1 MPFIVLA
8 TALLLSTFSHCSAE
22 NVYCVRPTQASC
34 TSCPQNHTRCLTL
47 SEYAREAE
55 QNFTSNTT
63 MVFLPGDH
71 TLDVNFIL
79 ANVSSLTLCG
89 QSSSSYPTT
98 IVCSEAV
105 GFNFVSMLDF
115 KIHSVSFTSCGRSFG
130 SPEASKCTLLLEF
143 IEFAELVNTSFHD
156 NLGTA
161 LVIHDTDITL
171 ADNTF
176 THNHCDREGNTT
188 CVGGGGISALDSNL
202 TLTGNTT
209 FLQNSATFGS
219 AGIYVINCSLSSTGS
234 ISFIENSNTDSEN
247 PAAAALWASG
257 SCLSFTGTSDFTN
270 NFAGAIYVEY
280 TSLTF
285 TGTTNF
291 INNSASSGSGGAV
304 SAGYDTSL
312 SFNGANNFINNSLGC
327 EVGSRGGG
335 AIFSNV
341 SSELSF
347 SGTSN
352 FVHNSVDFCVG
363 GAIYVGADIVSFTG
377 TSNFSGNTAFF
388 ANGGAIYVDTNAS
401 LSFNGTTNVVNNY
414 IDIGGDGGGIYASVN
429 TSLSFTGTASFINN
443 SATERHNGG
452 GVYLM
457 GDSILSISPNTT
469 VYWENN
475 RARLGGAIYVDD
487 RSNPFVYCSQID
499 TCTTNAKC
507 FFQLPGQNLSS
518 GIDARFVFKDN
529 YANVTGSALYGG
541 AIDNCKLTGLDSYSS
556 GEVFNELVH
565 IENDHAT
572 STISSDVFHICPCE
586 DNHPDC
592 RYSGSYNLTV
602 YPGETIH
609 VSVVAVGQRNGTLP
623 ASVISHFLDT
633 EPQYQSGNLHPFQ
646 YVQATNGTCTALNY
660 TVFSLSYRNEYLE
673 LYAGGPCSTF
683 GNELVLKLDINHICP
698 PGFSLSREKR
708 SCICNERLAKYT
720 NSCDI
725 TDRLGQITRDSH
737 QHFWVGYD
745 PSSGLILHPH
755 CPLDYCVARSVEFP
769 LSNTSV
775 QCDHNRAGLLCGA
788 CKGNYSLVF
797 GTTECKQCTDI
808 YLLLLIPFA
817 VMGLALVF
825 FLIVCKL
832 TVATGTLSGLLFYA
846 NIVGVNRSI
855 FLPGGTTN
863 VLSVFIAWL
872 NLDFGFET
880 CFYNGMDA
888 YSKTWLQFV
897 FAVYIWVIVGL
908 LIFASHFSQRFAKLL
923 GNNPVSV
930 LATLILLSY
939 AKILRTLISAIYV
952 TYLEY
957 PTYNRNVWLY
967 DANIDYL
974 SGKHIPLFL
983 VALLIFLF
991 LFLPYT
997 LLLLFGQWLQAFSHL
1012 RVFAW
1017 VNNSRLK
1024 PFMDSY
1030 HAPYKPKYRYWP
1042 GLLLVLRVALLLIFA
1057 FNPQENPSVNL
1068 LAILVGCGILLVWA
1082 WISGGIYRKWSLDA
1096 LESWFA
1102 LNLIILAGCTYHVN
1116 LSGGNQLAVGY
1127 TSVTIALVLFVVILA
1142 YHIFLRIGCTKC
1154 KKLNL
1159 ESSQPKFRDGDAVND
1174 PINDAEVPDNCQLR
1188 EPLLDDSP
1196 KPTFSTF

>member
-1 MPFIVLA
+1 
-8 TALLLSTFSHCSAE
+8 
-22 NVYCVRPTQASC
+22 
-34 TSCPQNHTRCLTL
+34 
-47 SEYAREAE
+47 
-55 QNFTSNTT
+55 

-71 TLDVNFIL
+71 TLDVDFTV
-79 ANVSSLTLCG
+79 ADVSSLTLCG
-89 QSSSSYPTT
+89 QSSSSYVTT
-98 IVCSEAV
+98 VVCSGAV
-105 GFNFVSMLDF
+105 GFNFSSMLDF
-115 KIHSVSFTSCGRSFG
+115 KIHSVSFTYCGRNFG
-130 SPEASKCTLLLEF
+130 SPEANKYTLLLES

-161 LVIHDTDITL
+161 LVVYNTDITL
-171 ADNTF
+171 ADSMF

-209 FLQNSATFGS
+209 FIQNSATFGS
-219 AGIYVINCSLSSTGS
+219 AGIYVINCSVSTIGN
-234 ISFIENSNTDSEN
+234 IYFRNNSNTDSASDELN
-247 PAAAALWASG
+247 VAAAALWASG
-257 SCLSFTGTSDFTN
+257 SSLSFTGTSDFTD
-270 NFAGAIYVEY
+270 NFAISGGAIYVEY
-280 TSLTF
+280 ASLDF

-291 INNSASSGSGGAV
+291 INNSASAGDGGAI
-304 SAGYDTSL
+304 STGYDTS
-312 SFNGANNFINNSLGC
+312 
-327 EVGSRGGG
+327 
-335 AIFSNV
+335 
-341 SSELSF
+341 LSF

-352 FVHNSVDFCVG
+352 FIDNSVDCEPGSHGGGAIFANLGSALSFTGTCNFIHNSAQSCDG
-363 GAIYVGADIVSFTG
+363 GAIYIRADTSSFTGASNFISNSADFGGKGGAVYVNANSLYFTG
-377 TSNFSGNTAFF
+377 TSNFSGNTAVFDK
-388 ANGGAIYVDTNAS
+388 GGAIYVDTNTS
-401 LSFNGTTNVVNNY
+401 VSFNGTTNVINNH
-414 IDIGGDGGGIYASVN
+414 IDIAGDGGGIYASVN

-443 SATERHNGG
+443 SVLNLLNNGG

-457 GDSILSISPNTT
+457 GDSIIFISPNTT

-475 RARLGGAIYVDD
+475 RAALGGAIYVDD
-487 RSNPFVYCSQID
+487 QSNPFVYCSQID
-499 TCTTNAKC
+499 TCTTNVKC

-518 GIDARFVFKDN
+518 GIDSRFVFKDN
-529 YANVTGSALYGG
+529 YADVAGSALYGG
-541 AIDNCKLTGLDSYSS
+541 AIDKCELTGLDSYSS
-556 GEVFNELVH
+556 GEVFDMLVD
-565 IENDHAT
+565 IEGDNDT
-572 STISSDVFHICPCE
+572 STISSDIFRVCPCDD
-586 DNHPDC
+586 DNRPNCSKSDI
-592 RYSGSYNLTV
+592 RPTV
-602 YPGETIH
+602 YPGETFH
-609 VSVVAVGQRNGTLP
+609 VSVVTLGQRNGTFGQRNGTMR
-623 ASVISHFLDT
+623 ASVIGQFQNTITQRYRETS
-633 EPQYQSGNLHPFQ
+633 NLRPFQ
-646 YVQATNGTCTALNY
+646 YIQATNPTCTTLNY
-660 TVFSLSYRNEYLE
+660 TVFTHSHLDIGGNLE
-673 LYAGGPCSTF
+673 LYADGPCSTF
-683 GNELVLKLDINHICP
+683 GDKLVLALTINQNCP
-698 PGFSLSREKR
+698 HGFILSFTEG
-708 SCICNERLAKYT
+708 SCVCNERLAKYT

-725 TDRLGQITRDSH
+725 TDGLGQITRDSH

-755 CPLDYCVARSVEFP
+755 CPLDYCVAHSVEFP
-769 LSNTSV
+769 LSNTSA
-775 QCDHNRAGLLCGA
+775 QCDYNRAGLLCGA
-788 CKGNYSLVF
+788 CKANYSLVF
-797 GTTECKQCTDI
+797 GTTECKKCTNI

-832 TVATGTLSGLLFYA
+832 TVATGTLSGLVFYA

-872 NLDFGFET
+872 NLDFGFES

-897 FAVYIWVIVGL
+897 FPVYIWVIVGL

-939 AKILRTLISAIYV
+939 TKILRTLISAIYV

-1017 VNNSRLK
+1017 INNSRLK

-1068 LAILVGCGILLVWA
+1068 LAILVGCGVLLVWA
-1082 WISGGIYRKWSLDA
+1082 WISGGVYRKWSLDA
-1096 LESWFA
+1096 LESLFA

-1142 YHIFLRIGCTKC
+1142 YHIFLRIGCTKKC

-1159 ESSQPKFRDGDAVND
+1159 ESSQPKFKDGDAVND
-1174 PINDAEVPDNCQLR
+1174 PINDDETADTSELR
-1188 EPLLDDSP
+1188 EPLLEDSP
-1196 KPTFSTF
+1196 KPTFSTVTF